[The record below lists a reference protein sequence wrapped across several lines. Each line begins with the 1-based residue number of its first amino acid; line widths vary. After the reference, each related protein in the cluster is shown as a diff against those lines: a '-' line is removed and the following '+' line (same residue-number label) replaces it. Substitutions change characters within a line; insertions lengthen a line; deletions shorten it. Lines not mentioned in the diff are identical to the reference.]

1 MYLLP
6 LILSNT
12 FWCLF
17 VFSVSFL
24 GRQPIRGL
32 CLPPFRANYSAGSPS
47 SVRETA
53 GETAA
58 ALFGSYLPSSSS
70 LPPLSSSAWVAMA
83 WRAPGPAI
91 ISAAFASDFLF
102 WRCSSFQ
109 PSFLL
114 LFPFVAAQCVHQEPP
129 VNVSCRLDDRPE
141 DRQGTDGRQAEGT
154 GLRRKAASQVA
165 APINSIA
172 HLHIWG
178 SGRHRLSLSPT
189 LALSLSPPHPLS
201 LSLPLFLWV
210 TALWQHFSCVCF
222 GWQTQSSH
230 PSADGSIH
238 IALLFPNSIIPA
250 ENQEPLSRFPPRRSG
265 VRGHS
270 IELSCPDT
278 RAKSHAD
285 QIHFSRLRRD
295 SKGCLTQFCVAVCLR
310 FIFISSRL
318 QISFLLPLTLLLL
331 TYFIHPPSRPPPWK
345 WSRICLCDL
354 LSIRGLKINY
364 AGSHA

>member
-17 VFSVSFL
+17 VFSVSLL

-32 CLPPFRANYSAGSPS
+32 CLPPFRANYSAGAPS

-91 ISAAFASDFLF
+91 ISTAFASDFLF

-114 LFPFVAAQCVHQEPP
+114 LFPFVAAQCVHQELP

-141 DRQGTDGRQAEGT
+141 DRQGTDGRQEEGM
-154 GLRRKAASQVA
+154 GLRRKAASQVV

-178 SGRHRLSLSPT
+178 SGRHQLSLSPSLT
-189 LALSLSPPHPLS
+189 LSPSLSLS
-201 LSLPLFLWV
+201 
-210 TALWQHFSCVCF
+210 
-222 GWQTQSSH
+222 
-230 PSADGSIH
+230 DGSL
-238 IALLFPNSIIPA
+238 AASQLCLFWMTNAILPPVSWWFNPYRVTLPKQHYPCWESGAVVAFPAAAKRRAWPLQWTVVSRHQSQKSRRPNPF
-250 ENQEPLSRFPPRRSG
+250 FPP
-265 VRGHS
+265 
-270 IELSCPDT
+270 P
-278 RAKSHAD
+278 
-285 QIHFSRLRRD
+285 
-295 SKGCLTQFCVAVCLR
+295 TQL
-310 FIFISSRL
+310 
-318 QISFLLPLTLLLL
+318 
-331 TYFIHPPSRPPPWK
+331 
-345 WSRICLCDL
+345 
-354 LSIRGLKINY
+354 
-364 AGSHA
+364 